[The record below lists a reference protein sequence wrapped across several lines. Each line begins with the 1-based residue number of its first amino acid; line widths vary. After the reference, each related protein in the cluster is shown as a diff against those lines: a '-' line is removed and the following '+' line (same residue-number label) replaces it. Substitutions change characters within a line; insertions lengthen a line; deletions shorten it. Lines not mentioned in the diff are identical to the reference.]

1 MKIVTL
7 DEDNNIVVRTK
18 KYEQTVYYCLRWFK
32 LHDINAF
39 ECNESV
45 YIEAYNFDLQI
56 SSAEVFYRAELY
68 KSISKEII

>member
-18 KYEQTVYYCLRWFK
+18 KYEQAIYNCLRWFK

-56 SSAEVFYRAELY
+56 STAEVFYRAELY
-68 KSISKEII
+68 KSISEEVI